1 MEYWH
6 YSWQHHD
13 ASGGFLLHSNHF
25 IFTGHAGFTNRVI
38 NQLLARN
45 RYGYSRFTHLLAFN
59 KLDSNPLLFQKELKA
74 VMSNRTS
81 ISFFALKQNLQ
92 LLWHD

>member
-1 MEYWH
+1 M
-6 YSWQHHD
+6 
-13 ASGGFLLHSNHF
+13 
-25 IFTGHAGFTNRVI
+25 
-38 NQLLARN
+38 
-45 RYGYSRFTHLLAFN
+45 
-59 KLDSNPLLFQKELKA
+59 DSNPLLFQKELKA